1 MHEHYAIDE
10 YDVSIPLVRTP
21 SVVDLPLSTFP
32 TTAQRTSDVKAT
44 LGDGSRSSSAIRAFG
59 FE

>member
-1 MHEHYAIDE
+1 MNEHCAIGK

-21 SVVDLPLSTFP
+21 SVVDLPLSTLP
-32 TTAQRTSDVKAT
+32 TTAHRTSDVKAT
-44 LGDGSRSSSAIRAFG
+44 LGEGSRSSSAIRAFG